1 VRSAGPHKIPST
13 TNASRAY
20 WELRA
25 EQVMDRVFRP
35 LDGPSGVAAD
45 AQQPESIE
53 VEVTEAP
60 ARTGTGLLWLCGG
73 IAGLALISAGLLALA
88 WGRAN
93 QDLRQERTLQLLQ
106 AVRELGGSG
115 ERTAQPNPTAPQD
128 TADQAPPPPPSE
140 PWMEQLSALDGGGP
154 GGVAPLQVPLNGP
167 LTTPAPAALGPP
179 PLPPLPAGATAG
191 APELVGVVQSPG
203 RGSSAIFRLNGSFA
217 NANSGE
223 SIGASGWRLLSTS
236 GDSAVIERGGVSRR
250 VSIGAGL

>member
-1 VRSAGPHKIPST
+1 MRSAGHHKIPST
-13 TNASRAY
+13 TNTSQPY

-73 IAGLALISAGLLALA
+73 ITGLALISAGLLALA

-106 AVRELGGSG
+106 AVRELGAAAS
-115 ERTAQPNPTAPQD
+115 
-128 TADQAPPPPPSE
+128 APPSRTQRHRRTRRTRPRRRRRASPGWSN
-140 PWMEQLSALDGGGP
+140 SARW
-154 GGVAPLQVPLNGP
+154 
-167 LTTPAPAALGPP
+167 
-179 PLPPLPAGATAG
+179 TAG
-191 APELVGVVQSPG
+191 ALAAWHPCRCP
-203 RGSSAIFRLNGSFA
+203 
-217 NANSGE
+217 
-223 SIGASGWRLLSTS
+223 
-236 GDSAVIERGGVSRR
+236 
-250 VSIGAGL
+250 